1 MKILCKL
8 IFKPFR
14 VINGQVFCGQWTGDK
29 KLNILLYNSFG
40 QIFKAAEHVA
50 SKAVKIHVFDYPT
63 VV

>member
-1 MKILCKL
+1 MKILYVKW

-29 KLNILLYNSFG
+29 KLNISFG
-40 QIFKAAEHVA
+40 PISKAAEVVA
-50 SKAVKIHVFDYPT
+50 LKAVKIHVFDYPT